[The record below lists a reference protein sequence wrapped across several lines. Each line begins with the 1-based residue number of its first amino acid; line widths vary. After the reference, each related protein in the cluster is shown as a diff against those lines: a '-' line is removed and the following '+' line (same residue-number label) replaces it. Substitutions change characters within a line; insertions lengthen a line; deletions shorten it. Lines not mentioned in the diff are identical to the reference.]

1 MLQKSGR
8 EYYDSPYLKCYI
20 KSHSLYR
27 YHAVENIGSQ
37 NSGIPCVFDGIA
49 PTHVQ
54 VMTLNTSDL
63 WDIQWYT
70 TQHYLYRYHAAEN
83 IANQNSGIHC
93 IFDSIVPTPLIAC
106 CNLIPA
112 KIEHAMSLLV
122 YFKCCLSH
130 VSAKFCPQ
138 H

>member
-1 MLQKSGR
+1 
-8 EYYDSPYLKCYI
+8 
-20 KSHSLYR
+20 
-27 YHAVENIGSQ
+27 
-37 NSGIPCVFDGIA
+37 
-49 PTHVQ
+49 
-54 VMTLNTSDL
+54 MTLNTSDL

-83 IANQNSGIHC
+83 IASQNLGIHR

-106 CNLIPA
+106 CDLLRA
-112 KIEHAMSLLV
+112 KIEHAMLLLV